1 MEPMYRYGDLL
12 VWAPTLAFLLVAALI
27 SFSRIFERNPATL
40 GLLVAVV
47 FWIWADLTHGF
58 VSDPEMKSL
67 LFYLQFA
74 FLSFIPLTWLGT
86 CFRLAGQTGRTRT
99 VVLSLLAVAAAVQ
112 LVELAVDRQFHWFF
126 HDLVL
131 PPGSWTYFRQNGP
144 GYYAFVTV
152 LFSSLVAGVVIL
164 ARSRPYFSLLDLKRS
179 SLILWGIGV
188 PTVAGIIDVFKLVPI
203 PHLILI
209 PWAILLTSGF
219 FLYALVWGRLF
230 VPTPLAY
237 EIVVK
242 RMPDPVVVMDS
253 AQRPVWF
260 NEAAR
265 DLWPELSFHPDKRLD
280 EVFPDL
286 SEHVDTL
293 RAGGEVVV
301 RRDDHQYRVQGSPA
315 QDQRS
320 GFEALAFVFHDI
332 TGLKA
337 EQERLEA
344 LVEERTALL
353 YQTNQRLESEL
364 LRSQDGQVRLQQFLA
379 EKELLLQEV
388 NHRVKN
394 NLQIILSLINLQAR
408 RLAPGSAAA
417 EVYAATQGRI
427 RSISLVHDLIYRTE
441 FGNGLDFRVY
451 LEELVKGIG
460 ALYSQQETRIEI
472 LASSANIQVGVDF
485 SVDFGL
491 VVNELVTNALK
502 HGIVPAGG
510 GVVTVGLERDGSA
523 LVLSVRDTGVGL
535 PPENPEG
542 ASLGL
547 SLVRSVLK
555 KYRAELTLSS
565 DAGTLAQVRIPW
577 EDS

>member
-1 MEPMYRYGDLL
+1 MYRYGDLL

-58 VSDPEMKSL
+58 VSDPELKTL

-74 FLSFIPLTWLGT
+74 FLSFIPLTWVGT
-86 CFRLAGQTGRTRT
+86 CFRLAGQQGLVRV
-99 VVLSLLAVAAAVQ
+99 VVLSTLAMVALGQVVLLAF
-112 LVELAVDRQFHWFF
+112 DRQLHWFF
-126 HDLVL
+126 TSLVL
-131 PPGSWTYFRQNGP
+131 PPDSWTFYRQNGP
-144 GYYAFVTV
+144 AYYAFVTL
-152 LFSSLVAGVVIL
+152 LFSSLIGGVVIL

-179 SLILWGIGV
+179 SLILWGIGI
-188 PTVAGIIDVFKLVPI
+188 PTLAGLIDVFKLVPI
-203 PHLILI
+203 PHLVLV
-209 PWAILLTSGF
+209 PWAILVTSAF

-237 EIVVK
+237 EIVVQ

-253 AQRPVWF
+253 AQRPVWL
-260 NEAAR
+260 NESAR
-265 DLWPELSFHPDKRLD
+265 ELWPELSFHPDKRLD

-286 SEHVDTL
+286 SEHLDTL
-293 RAGGEVVV
+293 RSGGEVVV
-301 RRDDHQYRVQGSPA
+301 NRGLRQYRVQGSPA
-315 QDQRS
+315 QDPRS

-332 TGLKA
+332 TGLRA
-337 EQERLEA
+337 EQMRLEA
-344 LVEERTALL
+344 LVEERTVLL
-353 YQTNQRLESEL
+353 NQTNQRLESEL
-364 LRSQDGQVRLQQFLA
+364 LRSQGDQVRLQQFLA

-460 ALYSQQETRIEI
+460 VLYSQQETRVEI
-472 LASSANIQVGVDF
+472 LPSASTIQVGVDF

-502 HGIVPAGG
+502 HGLLPAGG
-510 GVVTVGLERDGSA
+510 GVVTIGLERVSDS
-523 LVLSVRDTGVGL
+523 LVLTVRDTGVGL
-535 PPENPEG
+535 PVENADG
-542 ASLGL
+542 SSLGL

-555 KYRAELTLSS
+555 KYRAELTLTSGV
-565 DAGTLAQVRIPW
+565 GTLAEVRIPW
-577 EDS
+577 GDA